1 MPNKNRMI
9 PRAERFPL
17 HRPIYYRPSESSD
30 WLEGT
35 TENISRT
42 GIIFTAEEDFKPSRL
57 LDIRVSFPLNMTL
70 SCLGAVV
77 RTDNS
82 NGRNALAVQIRRYS
96 LRSDEKRAAEF
107 SHREH

>member
-1 MPNKNRMI
+1 MLKKHRMI

-17 HRPIYYRPSESSD
+17 HRPIFYRQSESSD

-42 GIIFTAEEDFKPSRL
+42 GIFFNAEKDFKPSRL

-77 RTDNS
+77 RTENS
-82 NGRNALAVQIRRYS
+82 SGRNALAVQIRRYS
-96 LRSDEKRAAEF
+96 LRSKEKEAF
-107 SHREH
+107 SF